1 MTKPVK
7 SPLRYPGG
15 KSKALGTILPLI
27 PGFNEFREPFLG
39 GGSVL
44 LALLQSNPSATYWGN
59 DLNQDVFAFW
69 KVLRD
74 EPEILISKV
83 QATYDSAKRRKLGS
97 PLHKKLVLERPRT
110 LTDRAVR
117 FFVLNRITFS
127 GTIEAGGFSQSAFEK
142 RFTQSAI
149 DRLLPV
155 SGIIPDVKFSND
167 DYESV
172 LKEPGEGVFI
182 FLDPPYVSATKS
194 RLYGKQGILHTTFDH
209 ERFASLMKKC
219 KHKWMITYDD
229 SSEVRRLFSFGN
241 FYEWTLQYG
250 MNNFRQTTA
259 AVGKEL
265 IVTNYPIG

>member
-1 MTKPVK
+1 M
-7 SPLRYPGG
+7 
-15 KSKALGTILPLI
+15 
-27 PGFNEFREPFLG
+27 
-39 GGSVL
+39 
-44 LALLQSNPSATYWGN
+44 
-59 DLNQDVFAFW
+59 
-69 KVLRD
+69 
-74 EPEILISKV
+74 
-83 QATYDSAKRRKLGS
+83 
-97 PLHKKLVLERPRT
+97 
-110 LTDRAVR
+110 
-117 FFVLNRITFS
+117 LNRITFS